1 MREPSKLEIM
11 AAAKFNIQVEEHSSL
26 SLALVY
32 KDASDT
38 VIDISGQTL
47 VMTIYDNDIEDGS
60 ATTVTPTLTTDGT
73 DGAFEVAMPWSNVDA
88 LGFPQGRY
96 ILRINGDAVL
106 YGKFQIKQL
115 RY

>member
-1 MREPSKLEIM
+1 M

-32 KDASDT
+32 KDATDT

-47 VMTIYDNDIEDGS
+47 AMTIYDNDIEE
-60 ATTVTPTLTTDGT
+60 ATAFAVTPTVTTDGT
-73 DGAFEVAMPWSNVDA
+73 DGAFGVAIPWSDINA
-88 LGFPQGRY
+88 LGYTQGRY
-96 ILRINGDAVL
+96 LLRINGDAVL
-106 YGKFQIKQL
+106 YGKFQVKQL